1 MTALEEET
9 PLKSVVKWL
18 GRKRTAMLFVD
29 FRRTELSL
37 PMGLSEKDDLFAEAP
52 EDVRKEYS
60 LHAVSD
66 ADLGR
71 LWGLAEQIG
80 ERDTCVWVFSDL
92 PVRDL
97 LAGLK
102 VYLAWYARPS
112 VLRTQLEHGPKA
124 LAKGL
129 LSGVHAVLLD
139 VPGDEDYHV
148 FGSQEIPIDWSA
160 FESER

>member
-1 MTALEEET
+1 MKALQEET
-9 PLKSVVKWL
+9 SLKSVVEWL
-18 GRKRTAMLFVD
+18 GKKRTAALFVD

-37 PMGLSEKDDLFAEAP
+37 PTGLSEKDDLFAEAP
-52 EDVRKEYS
+52 EDVRDEYS

-66 ADLGR
+66 ADLGK
-71 LWGLAEQIG
+71 LWDLADQVR

-97 LAGLK
+97 LNGLK

-112 VLRTQLEHGPKA
+112 VLRAQLEHGPKR
-124 LAKGL
+124 LVNGL

-148 FGSQEIPIDWSA
+148 FANPEIPINWSE
-160 FESER
+160 FRS

>member
-1 MTALEEET
+1 MTALQEET
-9 PLKSVVKWL
+9 SLMAAVEWL
-18 GRKRTAMLFVD
+18 GEKRTAMLFVD

-37 PMGLSEKDDLFAEAP
+37 PTGLSEKDDLFAEAP
-52 EDVRKEYS
+52 DDVRSEYS
-60 LHAVSD
+60 LHAVSN
-66 ADLGR
+66 ADLSKLGS
-71 LWGLAEQIG
+71 LAEQVR

-97 LAGLK
+97 LKGLK

-124 LAKGL
+124 LVKGL

-148 FGSQEIPIDWSA
+148 FANPEATINWNE
-160 FESER
+160 FESQR